1 MVAPVTVVWD
11 TKRYEVSTLPDT
23 SAVLERI
30 QRVDPERV
38 IGRYYW
44 KMGFPI
50 KDMRQMIADDLTY
63 AMSQRARA
71 DL

>member
-11 TKRYEVSTLPDT
+11 TKRYEVSTLPDS

-30 QRVDPERV
+30 CRLDPDRV

-44 KMGFPI
+44 KMGFPVHS
-50 KDMRQMIADDLTY
+50 MRQMIEDDLTY